1 METNL
6 PKGNQQMMAI
16 IDSCLSHR
24 IKEEA
29 LRRRENRPARKDGSK
44 DLLHYLLQADDPEG
58 GPGFT
63 PLELRAETELL
74 LSAGFDTTSAV
85 LAAMF
90 FYLTRNA
97 SAHAKLVQEIRQTFA
112 RVEDIVTGQRLSS
125 CRYLRAVIDETMR
138 MSPPG
143 VAEGIREVLPGG
155 LVIDE
160 HVIPAG
166 INVGTALYALH
177 HNRDIFRDPFVF
189 RPERWIVSESV
200 SAASVAEVESA
211 CFPFSIGSRGC
222 PGKRLAYQEMS
233 TAMAKVVFCM
243 DFRAV
248 EGDRKGVGGPNL
260 MWGRRDTTQWQVDDA
275 LVVARDGPMIQFKAR
290 PTSPQTMLLTK
301 LLS

>member
-1 METNL
+1 
-6 PKGNQQMMAI
+6 MMAI

-24 IKEEA
+24 IEEEG
-29 LRRRENRPARKDGSK
+29 LRRREHRPTSKGSSK
-44 DLLHYLLQADDPEG
+44 DLLHYLLQADDMEG

-85 LAAMF
+85 LAATF

-97 SAHAKLVQEIRQTFA
+97 CAYAKLAQEIRQKFA
-112 RVEDIVTGQRLSS
+112 RVDDIVTGQLLSS

-155 LVIDE
+155 LVIDD

-166 INVGTALYALH
+166 VNVGTALYALH
-177 HNRDIFRDPFVF
+177 HNQNIFHDPFIF
-189 RPERWIVSESV
+189 HPERWIVSETV
-200 SAASVAEVESA
+200 SAASVAEIESA

-222 PGKRLAYQEMS
+222 PGKRLAYQEIS
-233 TAMAKVVFCM
+233 TAMAKAVFCM
-243 DFRAV
+243 DFRAPDSV
-248 EGDRKGVGGPNL
+248 QSALNL
-260 MWGRRDTTQWQVDDA
+260 T
-275 LVVARDGPMIQFKAR
+275 
-290 PTSPQTMLLTK
+290 
-301 LLS
+301 